1 MSDSSRTHISS
12 GGVVYK
18 ISDKNQ
24 IEILLLHRKE
34 TDSWHLP
41 KGTQKEGEDLAK
53 TALREVREETGLDVE
68 IEKYLGKLPS
78 LNEDRES
85 KITHYY
91 LMKPIGRELEIF
103 NHEDKY
109 DRVEWMELEKAKKLL
124 SKFKEFE
131 KEEEIIEK
139 AEKIINR

>member
-1 MSDSSRTHISS
+1 MINTHISS

-53 TALREVREETGLDVE
+53 TALREVQEETGYEVE

-78 LNEDRES
+78 LNEDKEP

-91 LMKPIGRELEIF
+91 LMKPVSGKLEIGD
-103 NHEDKY
+103 HKDKY
-109 DRVEWMELEKAKKLL
+109 DKVEWVEISKAKKLL
-124 SKFKEFE
+124 KKFTEFE
-131 KEEEIIEK
+131 KEEEIIK
-139 AEKIINR
+139 NL